1 MKLAYLPLL
10 AGLSPY
16 CNRTATGLVQASTQ
30 RTKVVS
36 NIAENPINKPN
47 IRTHQDGL
55 VRVTSD
61 CGYREKVAGSSP
73 VGHPLCC
80 R

>member
-1 MKLAYLPLL
+1 MLGSRELVRREGRTVGLLPRPPVMKLAYLPLL

-36 NIAENPINKPN
+36 NIAENPINEPN
-47 IRTHQDGL
+47 IRTHQDVL
-55 VRVTSD
+55 
-61 CGYREKVAGSSP
+61 
-73 VGHPLCC
+73 
-80 R
+80 